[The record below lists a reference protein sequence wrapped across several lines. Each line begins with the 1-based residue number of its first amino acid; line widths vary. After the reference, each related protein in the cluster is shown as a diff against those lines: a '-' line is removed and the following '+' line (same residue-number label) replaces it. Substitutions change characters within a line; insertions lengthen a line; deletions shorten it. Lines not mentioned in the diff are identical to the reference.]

1 VSAIFSKYTCWL
13 VVVLLL
19 TFKTTL
25 MKKLLLTLT
34 GLLCVF
40 GLAFAQLTVTFT
52 TTNVNCA
59 GGNDGGIITTVTSGI
74 APYTYVWSNGSTTA
88 NLVNGPAGTYT
99 ITVTDN
105 LGATVTG
112 TATITEPPILTAF
125 ASGSGSSCI
134 TTFGSAW
141 VSATGGTFPYTY
153 FWSTGSNAPQVS
165 GLAPGVYAVSVID
178 ANGCAASDTVFI
190 GQGTLNISV
199 ALVYDSCAGTAC
211 AVATAAGTSANYVW
225 SNSFS
230 GPTNCGLIDGTYS
243 LTATDNFGCSA
254 TQTITVTNQPT
265 LLLLTSTTPASCGN
279 DGTAVL
285 SVSGGAGPYTY
296 LWSNGGTTPQV
307 GNLPAG
313 NYSVTVTDANGCI
326 ATETATVAS
335 GSFTILSLQAT
346 PETCI
351 GAGNGSSQ
359 ITVSGSNPPFSYQW
373 SNGDT
378 SNAITGLSAGVY
390 IVTVTDNSGCI
401 LVQTTVV
408 NNNSLQV
415 NVDQI
420 SAANCIGSGGT
431 LVATPQ
437 NGNAPFTYLWSNG
450 STTDTATGLPVGGH
464 TVTVT
469 DANGCSAVV
478 HRFVTVDQGCYTHIG
493 GRVYVDLDG
502 DCSYTSG
509 DLGLSGYMVS
519 IQPGYYAYTNGSGV
533 WSAFV
538 PLGSY
543 NAVVSQYG
551 TGATLIDT
559 CGIDTLLVNVVDTN
573 TITGL
578 DFPKTS
584 VTPNNV
590 GITVYCGVARPGFVQ
605 YNSVTISNY
614 GVNAANVSGSIVLSS
629 AVTDVPTFTLPAG
642 ITIDSVTYGPTTI
655 YYSVTG
661 LLPQQTLN
669 FGVYVTLPLI
679 PTVSLGQVL
688 THTGSINMF
697 NATDQ
702 DLTNNTASCST
713 VIVGSYDPNDKQV
726 FNASNESIDGPAMV
740 EDTLLRYLIRFQ
752 NTGTDTAFN
761 IVVRDTLDSDLNI
774 SSFRFI
780 AASHNVE
787 IEFYEER
794 IVHFVFNNILLPDSN
809 VNESL
814 SHGFVEFDI
823 EVLDKTQ
830 LEEVTNQA
838 AIYFDF
844 NPPIYTNTVA
854 TQRTVGIAERVTVP
868 VNVFPNPTTGLLS
881 VNVGGLPISA
891 VELYDMM
898 GRKVLIFLIKSEGPK
913 PHSSPRWNFLKPDD
927 LTKA

>member
-1 VSAIFSKYTCWL
+1 
-13 VVVLLL
+13 
-19 TFKTTL
+19 
-25 MKKLLLTLT
+25 MKKMLLTLT
-34 GLLCVF
+34 GLLSVF
-40 GLAFAQLTVTFT
+40 ALAFAQPTVSFT
-52 TTNVNCA
+52 TNNVNCA
-59 GGNDGGIITTVTSGI
+59 GGNDGAIITTVTGGS

-88 NLVNGPAGTYT
+88 NLVNLPAGTYA

-105 LGATVTG
+105 IGTTVASS
-112 TATITEPPILTAF
+112 ATITQPTRLSAV
-125 ASGSGSSCI
+125 ASGSGSSCVSA
-134 TTFGSAW
+134 FGSAW
-141 VSATGGTFPYTY
+141 VSSTGGTPPYT
-153 FWSTGSNAPQVS
+153 FLWSNGITAPQVS
-165 GLAPGVYAVSVID
+165 GLAPGVYSVSVID
-178 ANGCAASDTVFI
+178 GNGCAAGDTVFI
-190 GQGTLNISV
+190 GQGTLTISV
-199 ALVYDSCAGTAC
+199 AVVYDSCAGTAC
-211 AVATAAGTSANYVW
+211 AVATAAGTNASYVW
-225 SNSFS
+225 SNSFT
-230 GPTNCGLIDGTYS
+230 GPTICGLADGAYS
-243 LTATDNFGCSA
+243 LTASDNFGCTA
-254 TQTITVTNQPT
+254 TQTITVANQPT
-265 LLLLTSTTPASCGN
+265 LVLLTSTTPASCGN

-285 SVSGGAGPYTY
+285 SVTGGTGPYVY
-296 LWSNGGTTPQV
+296 LWSNGSTTPQV

-335 GSFTILSLQAT
+335 GSFTILSLLAT

-378 SNAITGLSAGVY
+378 INAITGLSAGVY

-408 NNNSLQV
+408 GANTLQV
-415 NVDQI
+415 SVNQT
-420 SAANCIGSGGT
+420 SAANCSGSGGT
-431 LVATPQ
+431 LVAPPQ
-437 NGNAPFTYLWSNG
+437 NGDAPYTYLWSNG

-478 HRFVTVDQGCYTHIG
+478 HRFVTVDQSCYTFVG

-502 DCSYTSG
+502 DCSFTSG
-509 DLGLSGYMVS
+509 DLGVSGYMVS
-519 IQPGYYAYTNGSGV
+519 IQPGYYAYTNASGA
-533 WSAFV
+533 WSAYL

-543 NAVVSQYG
+543 NVVVPQYG
-551 TGATLIDT
+551 TGGTLIDT
-559 CGIDTLLVNVVDTN
+559 CGIDTLLVNVIDTN

-578 DFPKTS
+578 DFPKTTT
-584 VTPNNV
+584 TPNNV
-590 GITVYCGVARPGFVQ
+590 GISVYCGVARPGFVQ
-605 YNSVTISNY
+605 YNNVTISNY
-614 GVNAANVSGSIVLSS
+614 GVYAANVSGSVVLSS
-629 AVTDVPTFTLPAG
+629 AVTAIPTFSLPAG
-642 ITIDSVTYGPTTI
+642 ITIDSVAYGPTTI

-661 LLPQQTLN
+661 LLPQQTIN
-669 FGVYVTLPLI
+669 FGVYVTLPFI

-688 THTGSINMF
+688 THTGSINLL

-702 DLTNNTASCST
+702 DLMNNTASCNT

-726 FNASNESIDGPAMV
+726 FNANSESIDGPATV

-809 VNESL
+809 VNEPL
-814 SHGFVEFDI
+814 SHGFIEFEI
-823 EVLDKTQ
+823 EVLDKEA

-844 NPPIYTNTVA
+844 NPPIYTNTVS
-854 TQRTVGIAERVTVP
+854 TQRAVGIAEQVQVP

-881 VNVGGLPISA
+881 VNLGGMLVEQVEVYDLMGKQVLNLNYTPTMQADVNATGLSNGLYILRIRSGAAWYQDKVVVGQ
-891 VELYDMM
+891 
-898 GRKVLIFLIKSEGPK
+898 
-913 PHSSPRWNFLKPDD
+913 
-927 LTKA
+927 